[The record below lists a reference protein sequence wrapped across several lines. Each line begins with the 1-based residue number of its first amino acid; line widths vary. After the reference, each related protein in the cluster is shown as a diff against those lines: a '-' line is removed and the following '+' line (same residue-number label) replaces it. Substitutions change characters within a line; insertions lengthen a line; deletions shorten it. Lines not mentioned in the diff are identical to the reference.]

1 MVMKCFE
8 YAVALT
14 GGIATGKS
22 TVSKLLKE
30 SGFRMIDADEVA
42 HEIINEEAETIAA
55 HFGDNFVVNGKVDRK
70 VLGALVFSDPEK
82 RKVLESILHPLIYER
97 IKAEAGKLDKRAEP
111 YIVDIPLYYEG
122 GRYAIDKVIVV
133 YAKREQQLQ
142 RLMERDDYTK
152 EEALSRIDAQIDI
165 EDKRD
170 NASYI
175 IDNSGNMNQL
185 AFETQRV
192 KDEIIGAYRI

>member
-1 MVMKCFE
+1 MKCFE

-22 TVSKLLKE
+22 TVSRLLKE

-42 HEIINEEAETIAA
+42 HEIINEQAEVIAS
-55 HFGDNFVVNGKVDRK
+55 HFGDSFVVNGQVDRK
-70 VLGALVFSDPEK
+70 ALGALVFSNPEK
-82 RKVLESILHPLIYER
+82 RKMLESLLHPLIYDH
-97 IKAEAGKLDKRAEP
+97 IKAEAAKLDKRAEP

-133 YAKREQQLQ
+133 YAKKAQQLK
-142 RLMERDDYTK
+142 RLMERDGYSK

-170 NASYI
+170 NASHI
-175 IDNSGNMNQL
+175 IDNSGNLKQL
-185 AFETQRV
+185 AFETQRI
-192 KDEIIGAYRI
+192 KDEIIGEYSL

>member
-1 MVMKCFE
+1 MKCFE

-22 TVSKLLKE
+22 TVSRLLKE
-30 SGFRMIDADEVA
+30 SGFRMIDADEIA
-42 HEIINEEAETIAA
+42 HEIINEQASAIAS
-55 HFGDNFVVNGKVDRK
+55 HFGDKFVVNGKVDRK
-70 VLGALVFSDPEK
+70 LLGALVFSDPEK
-82 RKVLESILHPLIYER
+82 RKVLESLLHPLIYER
-97 IKAEAGKLDKRAEP
+97 IKAEAAKLDKRAEP

-133 YAKREQQLQ
+133 YAKKEQQLK
-142 RLMERDDYTK
+142 RLMERDAYSK
-152 EEALSRIDAQIDI
+152 EDALSRIDAQIDI

-170 NASYI
+170 NASHI
-175 IDNSGNMNQL
+175 IDNSGNLKQL

-192 KDEIIGAYRI
+192 KDEIIGAYSI

>member
-1 MVMKCFE
+1 MKCFE

-22 TVSKLLKE
+22 TVSRLLKE
-30 SGFRMIDADEVA
+30 SGFRMIDADEIA
-42 HEIINEEAETIAA
+42 HEIINEQASAIAS
-55 HFGDNFVVNGKVDRK
+55 HFGDKFVVNGKVDRK
-70 VLGALVFSDPEK
+70 LLGALVFSDPEK
-82 RKVLESILHPLIYER
+82 RKVLESLLHPLIYER
-97 IKAEAGKLDKRAEP
+97 IKAEAAKLDKRAEP

-133 YAKREQQLQ
+133 YAKKEQQLK
-142 RLMERDDYTK
+142 RLMERDAYSK
-152 EEALSRIDAQIDI
+152 EDALSRIDAQIDI

-170 NASYI
+170 NASHI
-175 IDNSGNMNQL
+175 IDNSGNLKQL

-192 KDEIIGAYRI
+192 RDEIIGAYSI

>member
-1 MVMKCFE
+1 MKCFE

-22 TVSKLLKE
+22 TVSRLLRE

-42 HEIINEEAETIAA
+42 HEIINDQAEAIAA
-55 HFGDNFVVNGKVDRK
+55 HFGDRFVVNGVVDRK
-70 VLGALVFSDPEK
+70 ALGALVFSNPEK
-82 RKVLESILHPLIYER
+82 RKVLESLLHPLIYER
-97 IKAEAGKLDKRAEP
+97 IKADAAKLDKCAEP

-122 GRYAIDKVIVV
+122 GRYAIDKVVVV
-133 YAKREQQLQ
+133 YATKEQQLQ
-142 RLMERDDYTK
+142 RLMERDAYSK
-152 EEALSRIDAQIDI
+152 EEALSRIDTQIDI

-170 NASYI
+170 NASFV
-175 IDNSGNMNQL
+175 IDNSGNLKQL

-192 KDEIIGAYRI
+192 KEEIIGAYSI